1 MKRSEVNKALNE
13 ARAMLD
19 TCRWTLPVWADWHQ
33 SDYEQQPHI
42 AQHLREHQMGW
53 DVTDFGSGHFT
64 SRGLTLF
71 CLRNG
76 MQSDTTSKP
85 YAEKLL
91 FIGENQETPFHRHQI
106 KMEDIINRGGGIL
119 VVEFCHADINDK
131 TPIEVSIDGI
141 PQLSN
146 PHEPL
151 RLQGGQSVTMTR
163 GLYHRFYA
171 EEGSG
176 MVLGGEVSQVN
187 DDETD
192 NYFLDPVGRFSAIE
206 EDEAANT
213 LLWNEIPITGEI
225 L

>member
-1 MKRSEVNKALNE
+1 MKRSEVNAALLE
-13 ARAMLD
+13 AREMLQS
-19 TCRWTLPVWADWHQ
+19 CGWTLPTWADWNLH
-33 SDYEQQPHI
+33 DYEQQPDI
-42 AQHLREHQMGW
+42 AHYLRQHQMGW
-53 DVTDFGSGHFT
+53 DVTDFGSGNFPA
-64 SRGLTLF
+64 RGLTLF

-76 MQSDTTSKP
+76 VQSDTASKP

-91 FIGENQETPFHRHQI
+91 FIGENQETPFHRHQV

-119 VVEFCHADINDK
+119 TVEFCHADADDK
-131 TPIEVSIDGI
+131 TPIEVAVDGI
-141 PQLSN
+141 PNICN

-151 RLQGGQSVTMTR
+151 RLQRGQSVTMTR

-171 EEGSG
+171 EAGSG

-206 EDEAANT
+206 EDEIAAT
-213 LLWNEIPITGEI
+213 LLWNEIPVTG
-225 L
+225 LTN